1 MLIAADNALKSAIE
15 TVNWRSKD
23 VDKKFEE
30 AIHLL
35 SRFEKDF
42 PSKNPPSD
50 PNIGGT
56 ATGDAKMTYTSESP
70 SAILYTLKNHFH
82 VRVTFSRVSLH
93 LNADE
98 S

>member
-1 MLIAADNALKSAIE
+1 VLIAADNALKSAIE
-15 TVNWRSKD
+15 TVNWRSKS
-23 VDKKFEE
+23 VDKNFEE

-42 PSKNPPSD
+42 SSKDLPSNS
-50 PNIGGT
+50 NIGGT
-56 ATGDAKMTYTSESP
+56 ATGKAKMNYKSESP

-82 VRVTFSRVSLH
+82 VRVTFPPVSLH
-93 LNADE
+93 LNADD

>member
-15 TVNWRSKD
+15 TVNWRSEI

-42 PSKNPPSD
+42 PSKDPPFD
-50 PNIGGT
+50 PNIAGM
-56 ATGDAKMTYTSESP
+56 ATEDAKMSYKTDSP

-82 VRVTFSRVSLH
+82 VRVTFLSVSLL
-93 LNADE
+93 LNADG